1 MNVLHVLAA
10 IGVVIFVVVR
20 QLSGEPLRAKRLI
33 LLPAILA
40 VIGFTSLG
48 KGGRHLTTT
57 DLACLVISAVIAAGI
72 GAAQGALIRLR
83 PRDGELWARMP
94 VRGLWLWLALVLSR
108 VVMTFVATALHAH
121 VAGSSAPILLLL
133 GINRLG
139 QAAVVTPRALASGV
153 PFAPEKDGRAFDV
166 RAALADRFDRFDRD
180 AGASPT
186 TGAHRP
192 AHPRTTRPCTR
203 SERGVP
209 HDRDRHRDPA
219 RRRSRR

>member
-10 IGVVIFVVVR
+10 VGVVIFVIVR

-48 KGGRHLTTT
+48 KSGRHLTTT

-72 GAAQGALIRLR
+72 GGAQGALIRLR
-83 PRDGELWARMP
+83 PRDGVLWARMP
-94 VRGLWLWLALVLSR
+94 VRGLWLWLALVASR

-133 GINRLG
+133 GVNRLG

-153 PFAPEKDGRAFDV
+153 PFAPERDGRSFDV
-166 RAALADRFDRFDRD
+166 RGALADRFDRD
-180 AGASPT
+180 AAAPPT

-192 AHPRTTRPCTR
+192 AYPRTTRPCTR
-203 SERGVP
+203 SERDIP
-209 HDRDRHRDPA
+209 HDRDRHRDRA
-219 RRRSRR
+219 RRRIRR